1 MIVVEGKIKGK
12 QRPRFNTKTGRAFTP
27 SDTVSYEKM
36 VRHCYMQ
43 QCGEYLNGAVR
54 ATIYMYFKIPKS
66 YTKKR
71 VAAIREG
78 LEYPMKTP
86 DVDNCSKIILDSLNK
101 VAYDDDQ
108 QVVELSVLKR
118 WTEEEERIEFLLEEI
133 GG

>member
-101 VAYDDDQ
+101 IAYDDDQ